1 MVTSKRAIYQGGLL
15 LELNYHTNNGSCDSG
30 VPPVD
35 HHMRKLQLT
44 CITLNFL
51 LFSLIICC
59 PQNSDDKLSS
69 KTKILH
75 FNHLQNLYTSKKFT
89 RVE

>member
-59 PQNSDDKLSS
+59 PQNCDDKLSS
-69 KTKILH
+69 KTVKSFISIICKIYIPQK
-75 FNHLQNLYTSKKFT
+75 NLQ
-89 RVE
+89 E